1 MLRIWVY
8 RIRVYRI
15 WIYLISFPLLLV
27 FHMTNADSLL
37 VYFGT
42 QNADS
47 MGIAVSRFDT
57 ATGSL
62 APPKQAIA
70 ARDPAFMVFDR
81 DGTHL
86 YLCNTGTP
94 GGLSAFA
101 VERGAGALELLNQVG
116 AVGRGPSHVSVD
128 RSGRY
133 VLNANYGGG
142 YVEVHALENDGR
154 LGKRTAFVQ
163 LTGSSVHPQRQTKA
177 YAHWFGVD
185 PSNRFALVADLGT
198 DRIMIYRFDDATGA
212 LTPNDPPFAKVRAGS
227 GPRHL
232 AWHPNGRWMYAVQE
246 LSNEVIAFAWDDAR
260 GTLTELQTTPTLPSD
275 FQGTNT
281 AAEIGVHANGRFL
294 YVSNRGHDSIAVF
307 AIDAQTGRLTFV
319 EHVSSRGKTP
329 RYFAFDPSHEWLIV
343 NNQEGDN
350 VVVFRVDAST
360 GKLTPH
366 GEPTRLVKPM
376 GIAFLP

>member
-1 MLRIWVY
+1 MLRVWV
-8 RIRVYRI
+8 
-15 WIYLISFPLLLV
+15 YLISLTLLLV
-27 FHMTNADSLL
+27 SHMTKADSLF

-62 APPKQAIA
+62 SPPTPAIA
-70 ARDPAFMVFDR
+70 ARDPAFMVFDER
-81 DGTHL
+81 GTHL

-101 VERGAGALELLNQVG
+101 VERSSGALELLNQVD
-116 AVGRGPSHVSVD
+116 AVGRGPSHVSMD
-128 RSGRY
+128 RTGRY

-198 DRIMIYRFDDATGA
+198 DRIMIYRFDNTTGA

-260 GTLTELQTTPTLPSD
+260 GTLTELQTTSTLPSD

-294 YVSNRGHDSIAVF
+294 YVSNRGHDSIVVF
-307 AIDAQTGRLTFV
+307 AIDAQTGKLTLV
-319 EHVSSRGKTP
+319 ERASSRGKTP